1 MGRRAAYQVR
11 LEDGREIGFGLVIR
25 DEVGTYSV
33 QFRDIIG
40 SKYVIRSTGQTAR
53 PRALATAERMI
64 REHYGPPV

>member
-33 QFRDIIG
+33 QFRDKIA
-40 SKYVIRSTGQTAR
+40 VQTAFPAR
-53 PRALATAERMI
+53 RIVRTGASLRWSNAI
-64 REHYGPPV
+64 R